1 MSKTDDQ
8 LQAELRDLKKDI
20 KDNPVEVDPTDEEIA
35 NGWTK
40 TKLEEYLTERKVANS
55 AAIDP
60 DSLHRRV
67 GSRPNEANHRYSPL
81 RWRG

>member
-60 DSLHRRV
+60 DS
-67 GSRPNEANHRYSPL
+67 
-81 RWRG
+81 